1 MQPKTLA
8 SAMGWRSS
16 KFELG
21 LKVALSEARG
31 MTPKFHQELAEH
43 MELCSMLCGSLAG
56 KEVGGEGIH
65 IYAWLSTFAV
75 CPKPSQRC

>member
-21 LKVALSEARG
+21 LKVALREARG
-31 MTPKFHQELAEH
+31 ITPKFHQELAEH

-65 IYAWLSTFAV
+65 IYAWLSPFTV
-75 CPKPSQRC
+75 GLNLSQHC